1 MKYDVVTIGGATEDI
16 TFSTTEGVL
25 INNKKDI
32 LRQKLLAFEYGAK
45 IKIDSSYSSFGG
57 GAANAAVCFSRL
69 GFKVASLVALGKDSR
84 SQRVIKNLQNQR
96 VNTSLVQKVSGAET
110 GYSFLLVGPS
120 NEHIVF
126 SNRAANNELRITNY
140 ELRNLKQTK
149 WIYLTSLSGSW
160 QKNLDKIFSV
170 KTVNIAWNPGHRQ
183 ILTGIKII
191 GQYLAKTTVLIVNKD
206 EAIELVLSI
215 KGYKNKKSKYF
226 RNSRN
231 LLLALKS
238 IGIKI
243 IVITNGKNGAD
254 VYDGQTI
261 YHQGVIKERK
271 RVNTTGVGDAF
282 GSSFIAGLE
291 LFNGNIKKAM
301 YLGAL
306 NTSSVVSHSG
316 AQNGLLTKRDIIK
329 SISLPSGDLL
339 QGDKL

>member
-1 MKYDVVTIGGATEDI
+1 MKYNVITVGGATEDI
-16 TFSTTEGVL
+16 TFSTSEGIL

-45 IKIDSSYSSFGG
+45 IKIDTSFSSFGG
-57 GAANAAVCFSRL
+57 GAANTAVCFSRF
-69 GFKVASLVALGKDSR
+69 GFKVACIIAVGHDSR
-84 SQRVIKNLQNQR
+84 GERVIKNLKNQA
-96 VNTSLVQKVSGAET
+96 VDISLVQKADKTET

-126 SNRAANNELRITNY
+126 SNRAANNELRIKKL
-140 ELRNLKQTK
+140 EVRSLKNTK

-170 KTVNIAWNPGHRQ
+170 KTVKIAWNPGHRQ
-183 ILTGIKII
+183 ILVGVKTIDK
-191 GQYLAKTTVLIVNKD
+191 YLAKTTVLIVNKD
-206 EAIELVLSI
+206 EAIELVMSI
-215 KGYKNKKSKYF
+215 AKYKSRTAEF
-226 RNSRN
+226 FSQTRN

-238 IGIKI
+238 VGIKI
-243 IVITNGKNGAD
+243 VVITEGKNGAD
-254 VYDGQTI
+254 VYDGETI
-261 YHQGVIKERK
+261 YHQAAIKERK

-291 LFNGNIKKAM
+291 LFNNDIKQAM

-316 AQNGLLTKRDIIK
+316 AQNGLLRKKEI
-329 SISLPSGDLL
+329 L
-339 QGDKL
+339 KLIPKL